1 MRIKQ
6 FGLVGRNI
14 GYSFSKKY
22 FEKKFL
28 KKEKYKNY
36 NYKNFDIEQISEIE
50 CVYKEEN
57 LSGLN
62 VTTPF
67 KEKVIPYLDK
77 LSDCAKEIGAVN
89 TLSLIHI

>member
-28 KKEKYKNY
+28 KNEKYKNY

-50 CVYKEEN
+50 CV
-57 LSGLN
+57 
-62 VTTPF
+62 
-67 KEKVIPYLDK
+67 
-77 LSDCAKEIGAVN
+77 
-89 TLSLIHI
+89 